1 MNPSEPPPNDAPA
14 LRRELGLTL
23 LTLYGLGNILG
34 AGIYVLVG
42 KVAGSAGMFAPVSFL
57 VACALAALTALS
69 YAELS
74 ARLPLSAGEAIYVER
89 GLRSRPLGVVV
100 GLLIAASGVVSAA
113 TIARGFVGY
122 LHVFV
127 AAPDWLV
134 IVGVVCALGAL
145 AAWGIGVSSWA
156 AAAITVVETGGLL
169 LIIGVAGDNLA
180 DLSERFQELVPPLDG
195 TQWQGILLGSFLA
208 FYAFIGFEDM
218 VNVAEEVREPT
229 RTLPLGIFLA
239 LGTATAL
246 YLLVALV
253 AVLTVPPDALGQSAA
268 PLALVYQEAT
278 GTYPV
283 WISLISLFAVVNG
296 ALIQIIMASRIAYG
310 MSRQGW
316 LPRRWGRIH
325 PHTRTPM
332 QSTAAVTT
340 AVLILAIWLP
350 LVGLAQAT
358 SFLLLIVFC
367 FVHLSLW
374 RIKRSEPGPPGVR
387 TYPIWVPVLGFAA
400 TGIFVLFQLW
410 QVLSP

>member
-1 MNPSEPPPNDAPA
+1 MNVEGLAPGEQPT
-14 LRRELGLTL
+14 LRRELGLPL

-42 KVAGSAGMFAPVSFL
+42 KVAGSAGMFAPISFL
-57 VACALAALTALS
+57 VACALAALTAIS

-74 ARLPLSAGEAIYVER
+74 ARLPLSAGESVYVEH
-89 GLRSRPLGVVV
+89 GLRSRRLGVAV

-127 AAPDWLV
+127 PAPDWLV
-134 IVGVVCALGAL
+134 IISVVLALGAV
-145 AAWGIGVSSWA
+145 AAWGIRISSWS
-156 AAAITVVETGGLL
+156 AAAITIVETAGLL
-169 LIIGVAGDNLA
+169 LILGVAGRSLA
-180 DLSERFQELVPPLDG
+180 DLPSRVEELLPPLDG
-195 TQWQGILLGSFLA
+195 AQWQGILLGSFLA

-229 RTLPLGIFLA
+229 RTLPLGIFLSF
-239 LGTATAL
+239 GIATVL

-253 AVLTVPPDALGQSAA
+253 AVLAVPPHNLGESAA

-278 GTYPV
+278 GAYPV

-316 LPRRWGRIH
+316 LPERLGRVH
-325 PHTRTPM
+325 PGTRTPLL
-332 QSTAAVTT
+332 STAVVTT

-350 LVGLAQAT
+350 LVSLAQAT

-367 FVHLSLW
+367 LVHLSLW
-374 RIKRSEPGPPGVR
+374 RIKRSEPCPLGVR
-387 TYPIWVPVLGFAA
+387 TYPIWVPLLGFAS
-400 TGIFVLFQLW
+400 TGLFVLFQMSH
-410 QVLSP
+410 VLPP